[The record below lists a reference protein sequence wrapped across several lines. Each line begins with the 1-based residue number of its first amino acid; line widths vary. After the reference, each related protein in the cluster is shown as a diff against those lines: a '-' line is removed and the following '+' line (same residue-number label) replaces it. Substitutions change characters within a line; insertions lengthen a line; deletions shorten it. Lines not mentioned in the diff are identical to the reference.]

1 MQTRT
6 AVADPGPYTQNMQTD
21 VVKAALTG
29 TWVLA
34 VLAFGYMS
42 GTSSFA
48 GWTLLAMVS
57 LAPPVLMVR
66 LWSTPSPT
74 MSETIRN
81 VLR

>member
-1 MQTRT
+1 
-6 AVADPGPYTQNMQTD
+6 MQTD

-48 GWTLLAMVS
+48 GWTLLAVVS
-57 LAPPVLMVR
+57 LAPPALAVR
-66 LWSTPSPT
+66 LRECAASDHVGDY
-74 MSETIRN
+74 SERTS
-81 VLR
+81 LM

>member
-1 MQTRT
+1 
-6 AVADPGPYTQNMQTD
+6 MQTD

-34 VLAFGYMS
+34 VLAFGHMS
-42 GTSSFA
+42 GTGSIA

-74 MSETIRN
+74 TSEAIRN